1 MVDKMKFCQ
10 TKGMFMELTILMNFH
25 HLCYCQYEFLDIT

>member
-1 MVDKMKFCQ
+1 MKCYQ

-25 HLCYCQYEFLDIT
+25 HLCYRQHEFLGIT